1 MAPKKGTKRAA
12 EARGQNL
19 SAYHGLSNQFPPI
32 FPNHRNPPRCQI
44 RHQVAVAEPSEAKKM
59 KETLQKYGVEKS
71 IYDRGP
77 AGKTWSR
84 WRSIK
89 IKCVRMP
96 SIQYIYS
103 SFGQRGKNLR

>member
-19 SAYHGLSNQFPPI
+19 SAYDGLSNQFPPI

-77 AGKTWSR
+77 AGKT
-84 WRSIK
+84 
-89 IKCVRMP
+89 
-96 SIQYIYS
+96 
-103 SFGQRGKNLR
+103 